1 LIQGLK
7 LIISEVWKLEEND
20 KFARYKY
27 AIMTE
32 TISITRSKHSKIDE
46 VDFKNLSFGSVF
58 TDHMF
63 ICDYKDGAWQTP
75 EIVPYGPMEM
85 DPASK
90 VFHYGQAVFEGM
102 KAYKDENDKIW
113 MFRPD
118 QNFERINIS
127 SERLAMPAFPKDY
140 FFEGISELLKL
151 EKDWIKTGI
160 ENSLYLRPFVIATEN
175 GVSASP
181 SNSYRFMIICAPAQ
195 AYYAGE
201 VRVLFADKYSRSAD
215 GGVGF
220 AKAAG
225 NYAAQFY
232 PTELAKQ
239 KGYQQVV
246 WTDAK
251 THEYLEEAGTMN
263 VFFRVGD
270 TLITAPI
277 SDRILDGVTR
287 KSIIELAESKGISVE
302 VRAVKVQEIVEA
314 ARKGELKEIFGA
326 GTAATINPI
335 VGFGYKEEDFELP
348 KLDKSYATQLK
359 NELQKIQANLADDPF
374 NWRYEVK

>member
-1 LIQGLK
+1 
-7 LIISEVWKLEEND
+7 
-20 KFARYKY
+20 
-27 AIMTE
+27 MTE
-32 TISITRSKHSKIDE
+32 TISITRTKHSKIDE
-46 VDFKNLSFGSVF
+46 VDFKNLSFGTVF

-63 ICDYKDGAWQTP
+63 VCDYKDGAWQTP
-75 EIVPYGPMEM
+75 EIVPYGPMQM

-102 KAYKDENDKIW
+102 KAFKDKDGKIW

-118 QNFERINIS
+118 QNFERINKS

-140 FFEGISELLKL
+140 FFDGINELLKL

-181 SNSYRFMIICAPAQ
+181 SNAYRFMIICAPAQ

-201 VRVLFADKYSRSAD
+201 VRVLFADTYSRSAN

-232 PTELAKQ
+232 PTELAKE

-246 WTDAK
+246 WTDAS

-287 KSIIELAESKGISVE
+287 KSIIELAESKGIPVE
-302 VRAVKVQEIVEA
+302 VRPVKVQEIVEA

-348 KLDKSYATQLK
+348 KLDSSYATQLK
-359 NELQKIQANLADDPF
+359 NQLKEIQANIADDPF